1 MLLGTASC
9 DDDPELEPVP
19 TPQPEPEP
27 EPTPTPADTL
37 EVKCLAVQPD
47 WSEALADEDIPENY
61 LLFIGNTS
69 VTADA
74 HSIYMYSD
82 SVQTEPYSLIA
93 YNEPEGI
100 TVADNLASIQT
111 DGEGLMTPTP
121 GYLFAADTAVTV
133 ASGDTALVPLRMHR
147 LLTPITLTLNF
158 SQATKVSEVEAT
170 LGGLVSAVYLPE
182 GTPTDSDVLRSAD
195 GNTARM
201 AWEVLPGNKGIKL
214 YLRTFGTLS
223 ESKQLL
229 NVSVTLSDN
238 RELTFSSDLSDQ
250 LNDLAHF
257 EPVALENT
265 LDTSIPSKPDPEPER
280 PPYRPDPDVP
290 VESTG
295 TISDW
300 VVGTVEDDV
309 IAN

>member
-1 MLLGTASC
+1 MGIVSC

-27 EPTPTPADTL
+27 TPTPTDTI

-47 WSEALADEDIPENY
+47 WSEALADEDIPTVYN
-61 LLFIGNTS
+61 LFIGDTP
-69 VTADA
+69 VTADS

-82 SVQTEPYSLIA
+82 SVQTAPYSLMA

-100 TVADNLASIQT
+100 AVTDDIATIQE
-111 DGEGLMTPTP
+111 DEEGLMTPTP
-121 GYLFAADTAVTV
+121 GYLFAADTSVTV
-133 ASGDTALVPLRMHR
+133 AAGDTALVPLRMHR

-182 GTPTDSDVLRSAD
+182 GTPADSDVLRSAD

-201 AWEVLPGNKGIKL
+201 AWEALPGNKGIKL

-223 ESKQLL
+223 ESKQQL
-229 NVSVTLSDN
+229 NVSVTLSGN
-238 RELTFSSDLSDQ
+238 RELTFSSDLSGKLD
-250 LNDLAHF
+250 DLTDS
-257 EPVALENT
+257 EPVDLENT
-265 LDTSIPSKPDPEPER
+265 LDTSTPSKPDPEPER
-280 PPYRPDPDVP
+280 PPYRPDPDEP
-290 VESTG
+290 AETTG
-295 TISDW
+295 SIDEW
-300 VVGTVEDDV
+300 VVVAGDNVT
-309 IAN
+309 AK